1 MKLILR
7 WAINALA
14 VWVAAIFV
22 EGVRL
27 EGDWFDFLL
36 IGIVMGLV
44 NAIIKPILQA
54 AGAADHHFDPG
65 TFHIRHQRGHV
76 RACRLAHAARLSW
89 TAFMAALLGSI
100 LISIV
105 STVLNWFVGD

>member
-22 EGVRL
+22 DGVRL
-27 EGDWFDFLL
+27 EGGWFDFFL
-36 IGIVMGLV
+36 IGVVMGLV
-44 NAIIKPILQA
+44 NAIIKPILRLLALPITIVTLGLFTFVINA
-54 AGAADHHFDPG
+54 AMFALVAWLMPTLELDG
-65 TFHIRHQRGHV
+65 
-76 RACRLAHAARLSW
+76 
-89 TAFMAALLGSI
+89 FMSALLGSI